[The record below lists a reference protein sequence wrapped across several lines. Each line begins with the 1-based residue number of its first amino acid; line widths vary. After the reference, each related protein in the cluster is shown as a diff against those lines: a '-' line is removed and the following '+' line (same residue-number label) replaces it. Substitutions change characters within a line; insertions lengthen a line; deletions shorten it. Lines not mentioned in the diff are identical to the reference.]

1 MHRLAGNLFALV
13 TTGPEKCCHFLT
25 DVCKL
30 FIWMHF
36 IVCFASLLLL
46 LVCNL
51 LPRIFL
57 FLYEIVVSPSHTH
70 HLTHTFSKYE
80 TNQHLQQFTMV
91 HCTLV
96 MKNSVKKKKGCTWK
110 IKWTTEF
117 WNLFL
122 SSFVKLW
129 MIVSSIH
136 SCTQTQLSEIWPNS
150 QTCDKMDVTDVCQ
163 QQG

>member
-13 TTGPEKCCHFLT
+13 TTGPEKCCHVLT

-30 FIWMHF
+30 FIWMRF

-57 FLYEIVVSPSHTH
+57 FQYEIVVSPSHTH

-96 MKNSVKKKKGCTWK
+96 MKNKRMHMKNKMNHRILKPFFLFFCQIMNDCVIHPFLHSN
-110 IKWTTEF
+110 TTLR
-117 WNLFL
+117 NLA
-122 SSFVKLW
+122 KLANLW
-129 MIVSSIH
+129 
-136 SCTQTQLSEIWPNS
+136 
-150 QTCDKMDVTDVCQ
+150 
-163 QQG
+163 